1 MTAVRRPITK
11 LASLLYTS
19 YTSRPQIEI
28 PSTSQIQIHLHL
40 LTMASPDALN
50 GYDFDPRT
58 VQFQYNQRLSWPLQQ
73 SNEPHPS
80 QMLKRSTSPLPL
92 QASTQS
98 YQQTATHQA
107 PAAMMREWHMT
118 SQGPATSYA
127 LDTAPF
133 PPQAYEPYGV
143 SFQNSPVD
151 YLAPHP
157 SLDVSMEANLG
168 AGLNMDGTYLDLQG
182 NINQMNQMSFNWQ
195 EINDLMGYQHHGLP
209 DMNPTQQV
217 FSVGSPSDA
226 YLSDTQLELR
236 SLSSSDNGWTRVDHM
251 HHQIGAISNPEQT
264 LHPRTFSDSSHS
276 DAEQLSRN
284 SFEFIENV
292 PPFMSSPGT
301 DSIGDDEF
309 YAHQGYYENQPP
321 SPPAVVTTSL
331 VQPIAIRQPT
341 SPTQAPTSP
350 TARRQSRKNP
360 TAKSSKA
367 VARRSSQVTKVETEK
382 RVGRRKGPLRPEQRK
397 QACEIRKLGACLRC
411 KFLKKTVRAH

>member
-1 MTAVRRPITK
+1 
-11 LASLLYTS
+11 
-19 YTSRPQIEI
+19 
-28 PSTSQIQIHLHL
+28 
-40 LTMASPDALN
+40 MASPDAFN

-58 VQFQYNQRLSWPLQQ
+58 VQFQYNPRLSWPLQHTH
-73 SNEPHPS
+73 EPHPS
-80 QMLKRSTSPLPL
+80 QTLKRSTSPLPL
-92 QASTQS
+92 QTSNQS

-118 SQGPATSYA
+118 SQDPSASYA
-127 LDTAPF
+127 LDTTPF
-133 PPQAYEPYGV
+133 PAQAYEPYGV

-168 AGLNMDGTYLDLQG
+168 AGINMDTSYLDLQG
-182 NINQMNQMSFNWQ
+182 NINPMNPMSFNWQ
-195 EINDLMGYQHHGLP
+195 DLNDMMAYQNNLPQHGLP

-226 YLSDTQLELR
+226 YLSDNQLDLR
-236 SLSSSDNGWTRVDHM
+236 SLSSSDNGWTRVDHIP
-251 HHQIGAISNPEQT
+251 HQIGAISNPEQT

-276 DAEQLSRN
+276 DADQLSHN
-284 SFEFIENV
+284 SFELIDSN
-292 PPFMSSPGT
+292 FMSSSPSGT
-301 DSIGDDEF
+301 ENISDEEP
-309 YAHQGYYENQPP
+309 YPYQGYYENQPL
-321 SPPAVVTTSL
+321 SPPAVITTSL

-341 SPTQAPTSP
+341 SPMRAPTSP

-367 VARRSSQVTKVETEK
+367 VARRSSQVTKNETEK

-411 KFLKKTVRAH
+411 KFLKKTVSSANGLNYRVLLQLIIY

>member
-1 MTAVRRPITK
+1 
-11 LASLLYTS
+11 
-19 YTSRPQIEI
+19 
-28 PSTSQIQIHLHL
+28 
-40 LTMASPDALN
+40 MASPDALN

-58 VQFQYNQRLSWPLQQ
+58 VQFQYNSRLSWPLQQ
-73 SNEPHPS
+73 SNEPHPG
-80 QMLKRSTSPLPL
+80 QTLKRSTSPLPL
-92 QASTQS
+92 QTSTQS

-107 PAAMMREWHMT
+107 PAALMREWHMT
-118 SQGPATSYA
+118 SQGPTTSYA

-133 PPQAYEPYGV
+133 PTQVYEPYGV

-168 AGLNMDGTYLDLQG
+168 AGLNMDGTYLNLQG
-182 NINQMNQMSFNWQ
+182 NINQINPMSFNWQ
-195 EINDLMGYQHHGLP
+195 EMSDLMGYQHHGL
-209 DMNPTQQV
+209 DMNAPQQV

-251 HHQIGAISNPEQT
+251 QHQIGAISNPEQT

-276 DAEQLSRN
+276 DAEQQLSRN
-284 SFEFIENV
+284 SFEFVENV

-341 SPTQAPTSP
+341 SPTRPPTSP
-350 TARRQSRKNP
+350 TARRQSRKNA

-367 VARRSSQVTKVETEK
+367 IARRSSQVTKNETEK

-411 KFLKKTVRAH
+411 KFLKKTVCVYQLR